1 MEVSSVSFG
10 AKYSK
15 TPNGNYYKKKNTGKH
30 IGTMVGLAGG
40 ITLAAL
46 PPAQL
51 LSLSAAGKLFPKSMG
66 KQLGATYQRS
76 RCFVEGLAQFLIV
89 QLIKNVYQKQIIL
102 HKFKTI
108 IYCYYGM
115 EKSYSISR
123 L

>member
-1 MEVSSVSFG
+1 MEVSRVSFG

-66 KQLGATYQRS
+66 KQLGATYGFLLAGVTAFTLLCR
-76 RCFVEGLAQFLIV
+76 GL
-89 QLIKNVYQKQIIL
+89 
-102 HKFKTI
+102 
-108 IYCYYGM
+108 G
-115 EKSYSISR
+115 SIPDSAINKKR
-123 L
+123 ISKADNIA